1 MLTFTDKE
9 KNITFERNKPT
20 VIANGVTRT
29 MSGGLG
35 FLPDSQNEH
44 LISFVIITRTTG
56 EYDMS
61 EEVYGTY
68 SILGSTLIIVDIE
81 TGRYQNIQ
89 Y

>member
-1 MLTFTDKE
+1 
-9 KNITFERNKPT
+9 
-20 VIANGVTRT
+20 
-29 MSGGLG
+29 
-35 FLPDSQNEH
+35 
-44 LISFVIITRTTG
+44 
-56 EYDMS
+56 MS